1 MFNPLVSII
10 IPTYNRAHLIGETLD
25 SIFEQTYTNWECI
38 IVDDGSTDDTA
49 SIVADYVKS
58 DARFQYHIRKDVWM
72 KGSCSCRNIGIL
84 ISKGEYFQF
93 LDSDDII
100 SSNKIFD
107 QINIFNESSYQTFVF
122 CKWGRFNKNIN
133 DKFLYDK
140 MPIYDCFDDPIL
152 FLNNLI
158 VSKGYLPIHSFLFPR
173 EEIDKVG
180 LWDDKLIIN
189 QDGDYFSRIFLNFKS
204 ASCSLNSY
212 VLYRTAQDE
221 NSITLNLNENKIKAI
236 IFSWETIF
244 KRYKLKFKG
253 AEKKYRIYIKRGV
266 YHNTKNF
273 SPNLLSHSFFSEL
286 KFYFWKERLISF
298 YQKLLKNK

>member
-1 MFNPLVSII
+1 MHHPLVSII

-25 SIFEQTYTNWECI
+25 SVLAQTYTNWECI
-38 IVDDGSTDDTA
+38 VVDDGSTDNTEA
-49 SIVADYVKS
+49 VVMGYVKK
-58 DARFQYHIRKDVWM
+58 DTRFQYHKRRGVWK

-84 ISKGEYFQF
+84 ISKGEFFQF

-100 SSNKIFD
+100 SSNKFLD
-107 QINIFNESSYQTFVF
+107 QINIFNELPHLTFVF
-122 CKWGRFNKNIN
+122 CKWGRFSKSES

-158 VSKGYLPIHSFLFPR
+158 ESKGYLPIHSFLFPKA
-173 EEIDKVG
+173 EIDKAG
-180 LWDDKLIIN
+180 LWDDQLIIN
-189 QDGDYFSRIFLNFKS
+189 QDGDYFSRIFLNFSS
-204 ASCSLNSY
+204 ASCSLSSY

-244 KRYKLKFKG
+244 KRYHLKFRG
-253 AEKKYRIYIKRGV
+253 LDKKYRIYIKRGV
-266 YHNTKNF
+266 YLNTKKF
-273 SPNLLSHSFFSEL
+273 SPNLLRHPFFSEL
-286 KFYFWKERLISF
+286 KFYFWKERISSW
-298 YQKLLKNK
+298 LKK